1 MDIRVAMVTHEI
13 EGSFRVSALEKFI
26 IRRSAIVG
34 GFMESNCSR
43 RHIGRLSLFPTIN
56 LAAKKNLAS
65 YENRGF
71 ISVSC
76 TAKDCHDISSFACPL
91 SLSLSPFF
99 SFLFVIIA
107 RPLLARRHQFPF
119 FLSLFFFLYAVGNLR
134 QEIFTIM
141 L

>member
-56 LAAKKNLAS
+56 LAAKK
-65 YENRGF
+65 
-71 ISVSC
+71 ISRAMKTVV
-76 TAKDCHDISSFACPL
+76 L
-91 SLSLSPFF
+91 
-99 SFLFVIIA
+99 
-107 RPLLARRHQFPF
+107 
-119 FLSLFFFLYAVGNLR
+119 
-134 QEIFTIM
+134 
-141 L
+141 